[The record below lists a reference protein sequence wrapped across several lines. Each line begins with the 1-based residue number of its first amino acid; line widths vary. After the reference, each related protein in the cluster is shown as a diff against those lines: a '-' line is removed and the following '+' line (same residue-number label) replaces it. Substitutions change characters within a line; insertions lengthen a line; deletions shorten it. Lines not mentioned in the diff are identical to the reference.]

1 MRNRRRIVLF
11 LLLLA
16 FWLLLSGRRDPH
28 LVISGIIAAAA
39 ITAMGTPLL
48 EGTVGPADTH
58 PRIHLLRAIQ
68 LTVWLLDR
76 MARSAVQLAR
86 IVLDPRLLPEPGIV
100 RFRTQLSSPAARM
113 TLANAITL
121 VPGTM
126 TLDIQGD
133 ELTVHSFTPDA
144 VQDFATGE
152 LQNRIAAVFG
162 DGPQEPPTLLWDS
175 GHTVGGQVLLEEDRP
190 FPERPYRGE
199 DQP

>member
-1 MRNRRRIVLF
+1 MDRRRIVLF

-28 LVISGIIAAAA
+28 LVVSGVVAAAA
-39 ITAMGTPLL
+39 ITATGAPLL
-48 EGTVGPADTH
+48 DRTIGRAGAR
-58 PRIHLLRAIQ
+58 PRIHLLRGIP
-68 LTVWLLDR
+68 LTVWLFGR

-86 IVLDPRLLPEPGIV
+86 IVLDPRLPPEPGIV
-100 RFRTQLSSPAARM
+100 RFRTQLSSPSARM
-113 TLANAITL
+113 ILANSITL
-121 VPGTM
+121 IPGTM
-126 TLDIQGD
+126 TLDLQGD

-144 VQDFATGE
+144 VQEFASAE

-162 DGPQEPPTLLWDS
+162 DEPQDPPTLLWDS

-190 FPERPYRGE
+190 FPERPFRAE